1 MALVTRP
8 VRPAVQGVAT
18 EPTRLKLHLA
28 LTLLTFVL
36 LVPGVLLPVFGV
48 HITTQ
53 VTATIIPDPVEV
65 TVYEQSRSILGTVR
79 ELWLSGDRLVSFL
92 ILFFSVIVPVLKSS
106 ALIGSLTVSREAL
119 KKRLLWIVDGIGRWS
134 MADVFVVAIFLGF
147 LATRDQGQVNSFIVP
162 VLFQEVEV
170 GMATR
175 LTSSLGPGFYY
186 FLAYCLFS
194 IFWTQVLSG
203 RRSRAT
209 AALAGTEEVRAPVG
223 AGAV

>member
-1 MALVTRP
+1 MSLVTRP
-8 VRPAVQGVAT
+8 DPPAGQSVAA

-36 LVPGVLLPVFGV
+36 LVPGVLLPVYGV
-48 HITTQ
+48 NITTE

-92 ILFFSVIVPVLKSS
+92 ILFFSVIVPVLKTS
-106 ALIGSLTVSREAL
+106 ALVGSLTVASEAV

-147 LATRDQGQVNSFIVP
+147 LATRDQGQTNSFTVP

-175 LTSSLGPGFYY
+175 LTSTLGPGFYY

-203 RRSRAT
+203 RRTRA
-209 AALAGTEEVRAPVG
+209 AAVPLPTEPPRKPVRAG
-223 AGAV
+223 AA